1 MPGLPVSIFFY
12 MKFKP
17 IKQINWMEMSGLLVG
32 IFFTV
37 AVMIFGLVLY
47 TKLFT
52 SGMIG
57 VEEYK
62 LHSTF
67 EKALGL
73 RPGTRVQISGV
84 DVGQITDMKIEG
96 DGVYMEFTI
105 YKKYQDWITDSAQ
118 VYAIRDQN
126 VISARVINIEA
137 HRGKGRILEDGDYL
151 PPGKAQDIETVLETA
166 NELLGRVNLLID
178 AADTLV
184 AMAMDTGTTVG
195 ALFGSRALYDNLNRQ
210 LSRLDDITLSG
221 TRAIHK
227 VSNLMDTL
235 QLTVPPLIS
244 RMDGMMT
251 NVSGMMDDV
260 SGMMTELKPLPGK
273 VDGLM
278 GKLEGT
284 VGRADDMIAE
294 LGKIT
299 IGLSDFME
307 STENTLQNADEL
319 MEGVSNMWIIN
330 RNLPNRDSIPFM
342 VETLW

>member
-1 MPGLPVSIFFY
+1 
-12 MKFKP
+12 MKLKP

-32 IFFTV
+32 VFFTV

-67 EKALGL
+67 DKALGL

-84 DVGQITDMKIEG
+84 DVGQISDMKIEG
-96 DGVYMEFTI
+96 DGVYMEFTLR
-105 YKKYQDWITDSAQ
+105 KQFQNWITDSAQ

-126 VISARVINIEA
+126 LISARVVTIEA
-137 HRGKGRILEDGDYL
+137 HRGKGRVLEDGDYL

-166 NELLGRVNLLID
+166 NEILGRVNLLID

-184 AMAMDTGTTVG
+184 AMAMDTGTTIG

-210 LSRLDDITLSG
+210 LVRLDNITLSG
-221 TRAIHK
+221 SRAI
-227 VSNLMDTL
+227 SQMTLLMDTL
-235 QLTVPPLIS
+235 QVMVPPLLN
-244 RMDGMMT
+244 RFDAVA
-251 NVSGMMDDV
+251 NDV
-260 SGMMTELKPLPGK
+260 STIMTDLKPLPQKLDDLLGNVDGMMGK
-273 VDGLM
+273 MDNTFGRVDGL
-278 GKLEGT
+278 LNE
-284 VGRADDMIAE
+284 VG
-294 LGKIT
+294 LVT
-299 IGLSDFME
+299 SGLSDFME
-307 STENTLQNADEL
+307 STEQTLQNADDL
-319 MEGVSNMWIIN
+319 MAGMSNMWII
-330 RNLPNRDSIPFM
+330 RRSMPSKDSVPFM

>member
-1 MPGLPVSIFFY
+1 

-67 EKALGL
+67 DKALGL

-84 DVGQITDMKIEG
+84 DVGQISDMKIEG

-105 YKKYQDWITDSAQ
+105 YKKYQGWITDSAQ

-137 HRGKGRILEDGDYL
+137 RRGKGRVLEDGEFL

-184 AMAMDTGTTVG
+184 AMAMDTGTTIG

-210 LSRLDDITLSG
+210 LGRLDDITLSG

-235 QLTVPPLIS
+235 QLTVPPLIN

-273 VDGLM
+273 VDALM

>member
-1 MPGLPVSIFFY
+1 
-12 MKFKP
+12 MKLKP

-67 EKALGL
+67 DKALGL

-84 DVGQITDMKIEG
+84 DVGQISDMKIEG

-105 YKKYQDWITDSAQ
+105 YKKYQNWITDSAQ

-137 HRGKGRILEDGDYL
+137 HRGKGRILEDGEFL

-166 NELLGRVNLLID
+166 NELLGRVNQLID

-184 AMAMDTGTTVG
+184 AMAMDTGTTIG

-210 LSRLDDITLSG
+210 LVRLDDITLSG

-227 VSNLMDTL
+227 VSDLMDTL
-235 QLTVPPLIS
+235 QGTVPPLLN
-244 RMDGMMT
+244 RMDNMMT

-273 VDGLM
+273 VDALM
-278 GKLEGT
+278 GKLENT
-284 VGRADDMIAE
+284 VGRADDMITE